1 MMLYRRTSIE
11 AVLLVTSLGCTTA
24 IAQDASRITS
34 VTLYPGSATV
44 ERTARVVPGMTRLEI
59 SGLPANFD
67 PQTVR
72 VESTPGVRLGEV
84 STQDQS
90 RTAASSARESAIEDK
105 IQALKDRQAV
115 LEVDARS
122 AQMAADYISRL
133 GAPSSGTEKP
143 ALALNGKSVAEV
155 IEAVRRGGSDAFGRI
170 QKVQVQKRELD
181 KEIRALER
189 DLARLKSG
197 AKDVRTIAIGVFA
210 EGPGEVRVSY
220 QVNGAGW
227 RPAYRAGLDSAGS
240 KVLLERQGAIS
251 QVRGED
257 WTNVKLK
264 LSTGQ
269 PRLSPQGTEPR
280 PWKLSLFSPNADRL
294 SEISS
299 GIVASRAPAELM
311 RAKVEPKSREEVP
324 LELQTTFATEFEVPG
339 AVSLPSDGRKL
350 TVLLAKLSLPVKMR
364 LRVVPRLD
372 AQAVVTAEAERPEG
386 VWLAGDIQLYRDGN
400 YAGATSWNPQTSPA
414 WVLPFGRDSLVR
426 VKVDRAKDR
435 NGSGGLI
442 GQRSEREVSDLFTL
456 TSHHKTPVELL
467 VLESS
472 PVSTNDQIKVEAKF
486 DPKPTDENWEER
498 QGVVAWAR
506 AIAPNQALKFSV
518 AYTIGYPKDAA
529 VAGVAFGPGA
539 PPPPRD
545 ISDWRREPL
554 AGCGGLG

>member
-1 MMLYRRTSIE
+1 MSINCG
-11 AVLLVTSLGCTTA
+11 AVL
-24 IAQDASRITS
+24 AQETSRITA

-44 ERTARVVPGMTRLEI
+44 ERTAKITPGMTRLEI

-72 VESTPGVRLGEV
+72 VESDAGVRVGEV

-90 RTAASSARESAIEDK
+90 RTAASNARESAIEDK

-115 LEVDARS
+115 LEVDAKS
-122 AQMAADYISRL
+122 AQLAAEYIARL
-133 GAPSSGTEKP
+133 GAPTSGTEKP
-143 ALALNGKSVAEV
+143 APAITGKSVAEV

-170 QKVQVQKRELD
+170 QRVQVQKRELD
-181 KEIRALER
+181 RQIRALER

-197 AKDVRTIAIGVFA
+197 ARDVRMIAVGVSA
-210 EGPGEVRVSY
+210 DQPGEVRVSY

-251 QVRGED
+251 QTTGED

-269 PRLSPQGTEPR
+269 PRLSPQGSEPR
-280 PWKLSLFSPNADRL
+280 PWKLALLEPRPGLA
-294 SEISS
+294 S
-299 GIVASRAPAELM
+299 GYATNLAAAPAALM
-311 RAKVEPKSREEVP
+311 RQKADELKSREEMPV
-324 LELQTTFATEFEVPG
+324 ELQTTFATEFEVPG

-350 TVLLAKLSLPVKMR
+350 TVSLAKLSLPAKMR

-372 AQAVVTAEAERPEG
+372 AAAVVTAESERPEG

-400 YAGATSWNPQTSPA
+400 YVGATSWNPQTSA
-414 WVLPFGRDSLVR
+414 ALVLPFGRDSLVR

-442 GQRSEREVSDLFTL
+442 GQRNEREVSDLYTL

-486 DPKPTDENWEER
+486 DPKPTSENWEER

-506 AIAPNQALKFSV
+506 AIAPNETLKFSV
-518 AYTIGYPKDAA
+518 SYAIGYPKDAT
-529 VAGVAFGPGA
+529 VV
-539 PPPPRD
+539 
-545 ISDWRREPL
+545 
-554 AGCGGLG
+554 GLP

>member
-1 MMLYRRTSIE
+1 MSINCG
-11 AVLLVTSLGCTTA
+11 AAL
-24 IAQDASRITS
+24 AQETSRITS

-44 ERTARVVPGMTRLEI
+44 ERSARIVPGMTRLEI

-72 VESTPGVRLGEV
+72 VEADTGVRIGEV

-90 RTAASSARESAIEDK
+90 RTAASNARESAIEEK

-122 AQMAADYISRL
+122 AQMAADYIARL
-133 GAPSSGTEKP
+133 GAPAPGTEKP
-143 ALALNGKSVAEV
+143 APALNGKSVAEV

-170 QKVQVQKRELD
+170 QKVQVQKREID

-197 AKDVRTIAIGVFA
+197 AKDVRTIAVGVSA
-210 EGPGEVRVSY
+210 ERPGELRVSY

-240 KVLLERQGAIS
+240 KVSLERQGAIS
-251 QVRGED
+251 QTTGED

-280 PWKLSLFSPNADRL
+280 PWKLSFFSPNADRL

-299 GIVASRAPAELM
+299 GVVAAPALAARM
-311 RAKVEPKSREEVP
+311 LKRADEPKAEAP
-324 LELQTTFATEFEVPG
+324 IELQTTFTTEFEVPG
-339 AVSLPSDGRKL
+339 LVNLPSDGRKL
-350 TVLLAKLSLPVKMR
+350 TVSLAKLSLPAKMR

-372 AQAVVTAEAERPEG
+372 ALAVVTAEAERPEG

-400 YAGATSWNPQTSPA
+400 YVGATSWNPQTSA
-414 WVLPFGRDSLVR
+414 ALVLPFGRDSLVR

-442 GQRSEREVSDLFTL
+442 TRRNEREVSDLFTL

-467 VLESS
+467 VLEAS

-486 DPKPTDENWEER
+486 DPKPTEENWEER

-506 AIAPNQALKFSV
+506 AIAPNQTLKFSV
-518 AYTIGYPKDAA
+518 GYAISYPKDVA
-529 VAGVAFGPGA
+529 VAGLP
-539 PPPPRD
+539 
-545 ISDWRREPL
+545 
-554 AGCGGLG
+554 

>member
-1 MMLYRRTSIE
+1 MLHRRTSIE
-11 AVLLVTSLGCTTA
+11 AVLLAISLGCTAA

-59 SGLPANFD
+59 CGLPANFD

-72 VESTPGVRLGEV
+72 VEADPGVYIGEV
-84 STQDQS
+84 STKDQS
-90 RTAASSARESAIEDK
+90 RTAAANARESAIEDK

-143 ALALNGKSVAEV
+143 APALNGKSVAEV

-197 AKDVRTIAIGVFA
+197 AKDVRTIAVGVSA
-210 EGPGEVRVSY
+210 ARPGEVKVSY

-227 RPAYRAGLDSAGS
+227 RPAYRAGLDSVGS

-251 QVRGED
+251 QVTGED
-257 WTNVKLK
+257 WTNVRLK

-269 PRLSPQGTEPR
+269 PRLSPQGAEPR
-280 PWKLSLFSPNADRL
+280 PWKLSLYSPSVGAV
-294 SEISS
+294 SELRT
-299 GIVASRAPAELM
+299 AAAPAAL
-311 RAKVEPKSREEVP
+311 RSAKVDELRQEAPVEV
-324 LELQTTFATEFEVPG
+324 QTAFATEFEVPG

-350 TVLLAKLSLPVKMR
+350 TVSLAKLSLPVKMR

-386 VWLAGDIQLYRDGN
+386 VWLAGDIELYRDGN
-400 YAGATSWNPQTSPA
+400 YAGATSWNPQASPA

-435 NGSGGLI
+435 NGRGGI
-442 GQRSEREVSDLFTL
+442 IERRNEREVSDLFTL
-456 TSHHKTPVELL
+456 TSFHKTPVELL
-467 VLESS
+467 VLEAS

-486 DPKPTDENWEER
+486 DPKPSEENWEER

-506 AIAPNQALKFSV
+506 AIAPNQTLKFSV

-529 VAGVAFGPGA
+529 VT
-539 PPPPRD
+539 
-545 ISDWRREPL
+545 
-554 AGCGGLG
+554 GLP

>member
-1 MMLYRRTSIE
+1 MTLHRWTSIG
-11 AVLLVTSLGCTTA
+11 AALVAMSLGCGAA
-24 IAQDASRITS
+24 IAQETSRITA

-59 SGLPANFD
+59 SGLAANFD

-72 VESTPGVRLGEV
+72 VEADAGMRIGEV
-84 STQDQS
+84 STKDQS
-90 RTAASSARESAIEDK
+90 RTAASNARESGIEEK

-122 AQMAADYISRL
+122 AQMTAEFISRL
-133 GAPSSGTEKP
+133 GAPSAEKP
-143 ALALNGKSVAEV
+143 APIPSARSLAET

-170 QKVQVQKRELD
+170 QKVQVQKREID

-197 AKDVRTIAIGVFA
+197 AKDVRTIAVGVSA
-210 EGPGEVRVSY
+210 ERPAEVRVSY

-227 RPAYRAGLDSAGS
+227 RPAYRAGLDSVSS
-240 KVLLERQGAIS
+240 KMLLERQGVIT
-251 QVRGED
+251 QTTGED
-257 WTNVKLK
+257 WTNVRLK

-280 PWKLSLFSPNADRL
+280 PWKLSLYSPSVGAVSELSSVRARAASPALLRQMAD
-294 SEISS
+294 
-299 GIVASRAPAELM
+299 EL
-311 RAKVEPKSREEVP
+311 KPREETP
-324 LELQTTFATEFEVPG
+324 LEVQTAFATEFEVPG

-350 TVLLAKLSLPVKMR
+350 TVSLAKLSLPAKMR

-372 AQAVVTAEAERPEG
+372 AAAVVTAEAERPEG

-400 YAGATSWNPQTSPA
+400 YVGATGWNPQSSA
-414 WVLPFGRDSLVR
+414 ALVLSFGRDSMVR

-435 NGSGGLI
+435 NGTRGIIES
-442 GQRSEREVSDLFTL
+442 RREREVSDLFTL
-456 TSHHKTPVELL
+456 MSYHKTPIELL

-472 PVSTNDQIKVEAKF
+472 PVSTHDQIKVEAKF
-486 DPKPTDENWEER
+486 DPKPTSENWEER

-506 AIAPNQALKFSV
+506 AIAPNETLKFSV
-518 AYTIGYPKDAA
+518 AYTIGYPKDVA
-529 VAGVAFGPGA
+529 VV
-539 PPPPRD
+539 
-545 ISDWRREPL
+545 
-554 AGCGGLG
+554 GLP

>member
-1 MMLYRRTSIE
+1 MMLHRRTSIE
-11 AVLLVTSLGCTTA
+11 AVLLAMSLGCTAA

-143 ALALNGKSVAEV
+143 APALNGKSVAEV

-197 AKDVRTIAIGVFA
+197 AKDVRTIAVGVSA
-210 EGPGEVRVSY
+210 ERPGEVRVSY

-240 KVLLERQGAIS
+240 KVLLDRQGAIS
-251 QVRGED
+251 QTTGED
-257 WTNVKLK
+257 WTNVRLK

-280 PWKLSLFSPNADRL
+280 PWKLSLYSPSIGAVSEL
-294 SEISS
+294 SS
-299 GIVASRAPAELM
+299 VRARAAPAELLRQM
-311 RAKVEPKSREEVP
+311 ADEPKAEAP
-324 LELQTTFATEFEVPG
+324 LEVQTTFTTEFEVPG

-350 TVLLAKLSLPVKMR
+350 TVSLAKLSLPAKMR

-372 AQAVVTAEAERPEG
+372 AAAIVTAEAERPEG

-400 YAGATSWNPQTSPA
+400 YVGATSWNPQASSGL
-414 WVLPFGRDSLVR
+414 VLPFGRDSLVR

-435 NGSGGLI
+435 NGSGGI
-442 GQRSEREVSDLFTL
+442 IERRNEREVSDLYTL
-456 TSHHKTPVELL
+456 TSFHKTPVELL

-472 PVSTNDQIKVEAKF
+472 PVSTNDRIKVEAKF
-486 DPKPTDENWEER
+486 DPKPTAENWEER

-506 AIAPNQALKFSV
+506 AIAPNQTLKFSV
-518 AYTIGYPKDAA
+518 GYAISY
-529 VAGVAFGPGA
+529 
-539 PPPPRD
+539 PRD
-545 ISDWRREPL
+545 G
-554 AGCGGLG
+554 AVVGLP